1 MERSTFSIFCF
12 IECYKLIIKFITVF
26 AVTTSV
32 TIQILILF
40 RVHQQPDAGD
50 LESGVESGKRILQ
63 FSVRRDTGLCDA
75 SSCTQ
80 LNNLPHMI
88 VDMYSKISMCPE
100 YGQKV

>member
-1 MERSTFSIFCF
+1 M
-12 IECYKLIIKFITVF
+12 
-26 AVTTSV
+26 
-32 TIQILILF
+32 
-40 RVHQQPDAGD
+40 
-50 LESGVESGKRILQ
+50 ESGKRILQ
-63 FSVRRDTGLCDA
+63 FCVRGDTGLCDA